1 MELSI
6 HHTAIIASDYQ
17 AARTFYVE
25 KLGLPVLSERF
36 RPERGDWKIDLQA
49 GNSRIELF
57 VIPTAPPRPN
67 YPEALGLR
75 HLAFRV
81 TDLDAAVR
89 ELEGKGISCEP
100 IRTDPVTGCRFTF
113 FKDPDGLPLELY
125 EQEKNEKKEEKEHV
139 SL

>member
-89 ELEGKGISCEP
+89 ELEGKGIPCEP

-125 EQEKNEKKEEKEHV
+125 ENQG
-139 SL
+139 